1 LSYLDLF
8 TTNENTSNN
17 MPADEAR
24 IKEQCNIATKY
35 TKIFKDLLAGGE
47 VHKEA
52 EDEDNDEE

>member
-1 LSYLDLF
+1 MDLF